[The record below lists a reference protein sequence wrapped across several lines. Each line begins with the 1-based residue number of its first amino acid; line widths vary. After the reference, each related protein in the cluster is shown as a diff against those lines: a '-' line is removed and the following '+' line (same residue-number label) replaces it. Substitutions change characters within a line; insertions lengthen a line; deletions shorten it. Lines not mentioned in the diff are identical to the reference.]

1 MFVYESTDVLDARGA
16 FFLVGADAIV
26 GVGTVAGETTV
37 RAGVGAWRTIPL
49 ETIGLGDR
57 CGEVGF
63 GHTQVDVKTEDQRG
77 QDE

>member
-37 RAGVGAWRTIPL
+37 RAGVGA
-49 ETIGLGDR
+49 
-57 CGEVGF
+57 
-63 GHTQVDVKTEDQRG
+63 
-77 QDE
+77 